1 MASAGCWGCPATP
14 AGGRPV
20 GGPVASPGRDGQ
32 LPPILRTHGRQC
44 CGGVRLCS
52 HPPWP
57 GCGPRVDQ
65 VSPPL
70 RAPGPRAAPRPRA
83 ISAGRS
89 VHAHATTVLGRPQQE
104 ACRVRAGVQA
114 ALAAADTAR
123 PPQSCLGGRRPTQL
137 GSRASGSTVERGG
150 HRHPQGHGAGAPRL
164 VSSSMGCSHRRP
176 VPAGAAS
183 DADPPRGSR
192 AQPGGMQEEVV
203 HRGVLSLHVMQWG
216 PRAP

>member
-1 MASAGCWGCPATP
+1 MSGMASAGCWGCPATP

-32 LPPILRTHGRQC
+32 LPPILRAHGRQC

-83 ISAGRS
+83 ISAERS

-104 ACRVRAGVQA
+104 ACRVRAGGPGCLGCCRYCPPHPNPASGGA
-114 ALAAADTAR
+114 APPNLAAG
-123 PPQSCLGGRRPTQL
+123 LL
-137 GSRASGSTVERGG
+137 
-150 HRHPQGHGAGAPRL
+150 GAPW
-164 VSSSMGCSHRRP
+164 S
-176 VPAGAAS
+176 GAVTGILK
-183 DADPPRGSR
+183 DTEQEPPG
-192 AQPGGMQEEVV
+192 
-203 HRGVLSLHVMQWG
+203 L
-216 PRAP
+216 